1 MAASN
6 RGLMSTFIARPR
18 LLCLLAA
25 LLLLALVSG
34 GCIKKPYKV
43 KQDPYSPGQ
52 VQIAE
57 NLPLVFDP
65 PKVTYDEQDLMHV
78 SLQIRAATHRPQII
92 QYRTQFFDKRG
103 EPIYTTQ
110 WRTET
115 LESNIHQ
122 TLTSVS
128 TSPEA
133 TDFKIDVRHA
143 R

>member
-1 MAASN
+1 M
-6 RGLMSTFIARPR
+6 FFVWPR
-18 LLCLLAA
+18 LLCLVGLLSLA
-25 LLLLALVSG
+25 LLTG

-103 EPIYTTQ
+103 QLLYTTQ

-115 LESNIHQ
+115 LESNVHQ
-122 TLTSVS
+122 TLTAVA
-128 TSPEA
+128 TSPDA

>member
-1 MAASN
+1 MAALN
-6 RGLMSTFIARPR
+6 RGLFTPFVARAWPVF
-18 LLCLLAA
+18 LLPLLSAA
-25 LLLLALVSG
+25 LLAG
-34 GCIKKPYKV
+34 GCIKKPYEV

-57 NLPLVFDP
+57 NLPLAFDP

-92 QYRTQFFDKRG
+92 QYRTQFFDKG
-103 EPIYTTQ
+103 GQPVYTTQ

-122 TLTSVS
+122 TLTAVS

-133 TDFKIDVRHA
+133 VDFKIDVRHA